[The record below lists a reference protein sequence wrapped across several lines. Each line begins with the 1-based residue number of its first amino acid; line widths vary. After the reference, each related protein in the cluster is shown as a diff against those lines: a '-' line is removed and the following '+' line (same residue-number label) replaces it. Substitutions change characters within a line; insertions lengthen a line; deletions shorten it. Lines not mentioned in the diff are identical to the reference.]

1 MNMTRNIFASLSA
14 LGIPFTQALKHTFD
28 FEGVIPGGL
37 NDTVCIFKYSGES
50 GPLLLLQLM
59 NYII

>member
-1 MNMTRNIFASLSA
+1 MTRNISASLSV
-14 LGIPFTQALKHTFD
+14 LGIPFTQALKHIFD

-50 GPLLLLQLM
+50 GPLLLLLLELM